1 MNATSDPVLL
11 SAPDARVLP
20 AVRKLLVLRLR
31 IMFNSFRRARLGGK
45 IGVIILYTFLLG
57 FGVFIFWLSRLVLNF
72 VRSPEMGR
80 VTSLDLTS
88 VLASIPAL
96 ILSAL
101 FVGTLLTSFG
111 VLLQAMYLAG
121 DMDFLIATPVP
132 IRAVFIAKLLQ
143 AVIPNFAIMALL
155 GLPILFGL
163 GAASGYGALYY
174 PLVILVMI
182 ALALAAA
189 GLASLLVM
197 GVVRV
202 MSPRRA
208 AEILAFFGALFG
220 FVCSQLGN
228 FANIFGKS
236 IHVSGTRL
244 TGILLLAETRW
255 LPLNWAGQGLVELGQ
270 NHWLPGVLLL
280 GATLGVAAG
289 VFIFALLTAEQLY
302 YSGWAGMQVVAR
314 KKTGRRIRKANGN
327 KANVLGPGITRIF
340 SRPVLAIVQKDYL
353 VLRRDLRNVAGLI
366 TPVILGV
373 MYTFSLLRSGGEP
386 PAGRGEAPAWFM
398 DSFRMLLSYG
408 NVLMALFVGWMVL
421 SRLAGMGFSQE
432 GRNYWVLKASPVR
445 PGQLLAAKFVVAYL
459 PAAGMGLVFLLVIS
473 FVQGFSAGQ
482 FLYSLIVMLMCQAGA
497 AGMLLA
503 FGALGANFN
512 WDDPRKMNAGSM
524 GCLGQIVTMFYLPVA
539 FAAFVLPLGLV
550 GLLGLPTAYGYLA
563 GLLFGLAVAA
573 VSAYI
578 PLWLVQRKVE
588 RLGEEA

>member
-1 MNATSDPVLL
+1 
-11 SAPDARVLP
+11 
-20 AVRKLLVLRLR
+20 
-31 IMFNSFRRARLGGK
+31 MFNSFRRAKLGGK
-45 IGVIILYTFLLG
+45 IGVLILYTFLLG
-57 FGVFIFWLSRLVLNF
+57 FGVFVFWLSRLLLNF
-72 VRSPEMGR
+72 VRSPEMVR
-80 VTSLDLTS
+80 VTGLDLTS
-88 VLASIPAL
+88 VLASIPAM

-101 FVGTLLTSFG
+101 FIGTLLTSFG

-121 DMDFLIATPVP
+121 DMDFLIASPVP

-163 GAASGYGALYY
+163 GASSGYGALYY

-197 GVVRV
+197 LVVRV

-208 AEILAFFGALFG
+208 AEILAFFGAIFG
-220 FVCSQLGN
+220 FACSQMGN
-228 FANIFGKS
+228 FANIFGKN

-244 TGILLLAETRW
+244 TGFLLLAQTPW
-255 LPLNWAGQGLVELGQ
+255 LPLNWAGRGLVELGQ
-270 NHWLPGVLLL
+270 NHWLTGVLFL

-314 KKTGRRIRKANGN
+314 KKTGRPIRRSNGN
-327 KANVLGPGITRIF
+327 KANIFGLGIARLF

-386 PAGRGEAPAWFM
+386 PAGRGEAPTWFM
-398 DSFRMLLSYG
+398 DSFRMLLAYG

-445 PGQLLAAKFVVAYL
+445 PGQLLAAKFLVAYL
-459 PAAGMGLVFLLVIS
+459 PAVGMGLVFLLVIS

-482 FLYSLIVMLMCQAGA
+482 FVYSLIVMLMCQAGA
-497 AGMLLA
+497 AGVLLA

-524 GCLGQIVTMFYLPVA
+524 GCLGQVATMLYLPVA

-550 GLLGLPTAYGYLA
+550 GFWGLPLAYGYMA
-563 GLLFGLAVAA
+563 GLLFGVGITAF
-573 VSAYI
+573 SAYI
-578 PLWLVQRKVE
+578 PLWLVRRKVD
-588 RLGEEA
+588 RLGEET

>member
-1 MNATSDPVLL
+1 MNASSDSVLL
-11 SAPDARVLP
+11 SVPDARVLP

-31 IMFNSFRRARLGGK
+31 IMFNSFRRAKLGGK
-45 IGVIILYTFLLG
+45 IGVLVLYTFLLG
-57 FGVFIFWLSRLVLNF
+57 FGVFIFWLSKVALDF
-72 VRSPEMGR
+72 VRSPEMVR
-80 VTSLDLTS
+80 VTSLDFTS

-96 ILSAL
+96 ILSVL
-101 FVGTLLTSFG
+101 FAGTLLTSFG

-121 DMDFLIATPVP
+121 DMDFLVATPVP

-163 GAASGYGALYY
+163 GASSGYGALYY

-197 GVVRV
+197 LVVRV

-220 FVCSQLGN
+220 FACSQLGN
-228 FANIFGKS
+228 FANIFGKN

-270 NHWLPGVLLL
+270 NHWITGLLLL

-289 VFIFALLTAEQLY
+289 VFVFALLTAEQLY
-302 YSGWAGMQVVAR
+302 YSGWAGMQVVTR
-314 KKTGRRIRKANGN
+314 KKTNRPVRRPKEGRANL
-327 KANVLGPGITRIF
+327 LGLGIARLF
-340 SRPVLAIVQKDYL
+340 SRPVLGMVQKDYL

-373 MYTFSLLRSGGEP
+373 MYSFSLLRGRAQTPFGG
-386 PAGRGEAPAWFM
+386 AGADVFSQ
-398 DSFRMLLSYG
+398 SFRVALSYTSVG
-408 NVLMALFVGWMVL
+408 MSLFVGWMVL

-432 GRNYWVLKASPVR
+432 GRNYWLLKASPVR
-445 PGQLLAAKFVVAYL
+445 PGQLLAAKFLVAYL

-473 FVQGFSAGQ
+473 AVQGYTAVQ
-482 FLYSLIVMLMCQAGA
+482 FVYGLVTMLMCLAGM

-503 FGALGANFN
+503 FGALGANFT
-512 WDDPRKMNAGSM
+512 WEDPRKMNAGSM
-524 GCLGQIVTMFYLPVA
+524 GCLGQVAAMLYLPVA
-539 FAAFVLPLGLV
+539 FGAFILPLGLV
-550 GLLGLPTAYGYLA
+550 SVLRLPVVYGYLTGLLLGLVVTT
-563 GLLFGLAVAA
+563 F
-573 VSAYI
+573 SAYI
-578 PLWLVQRKVE
+578 PLWLVRRKVE
-588 RLGEEA
+588 RLGEE

>member
-1 MNATSDPVLL
+1 MNAGSDSVMV
-11 SAPDARVLP
+11 SVPDARVLP

-31 IMFNSFRRARLGGK
+31 IMFNSFRRAKVGSK
-45 IGVIILYTFLLG
+45 IGILILYTFLLG
-57 FGVFIFWLSRLVLNF
+57 FGVLIFWLSRLLLNF
-72 VRSPEMGR
+72 VRSPEMAR
-80 VTSLDLTS
+80 VTGLDFTS

-96 ILSAL
+96 ILSVL
-101 FVGTLLTSFG
+101 FVGTLFTSFG

-132 IRAVFIAKLLQ
+132 IRAVFVAKLLQ

-174 PLVILVMI
+174 PLVMLVMI

-197 GVVRV
+197 LVVRV

-220 FVCSQLGN
+220 FACSQLGN
-228 FANIFGKS
+228 FANIFGKN
-236 IHVSGTRL
+236 IHVSSTRL

-270 NHWLPGVLLL
+270 NHWVSGILLL

-289 VFIFALLTAEQLY
+289 VFVFALLTAEQLY

-314 KKTGRRIRKANGN
+314 KKTNRPARRSNGGR
-327 KANVLGPGITRIF
+327 ANVLGLGIARLF
-340 SRPVLAIVQKDYL
+340 SRPVLGIVQKDYL
-353 VLRRDLRNVAGLI
+353 TLRRDLRNVAGLI
-366 TPVILGV
+366 TPVILGIV
-373 MYTFSLLRSGGEP
+373 YTFSLLRSGGEP
-386 PAGRGEAPAWFM
+386 PAGRGEAPTWFM
-398 DSFRMLLSYG
+398 DSFQMLLAYG
-408 NVLMALFVGWMVL
+408 NVLMSLFVGWMVL

-432 GRNYWVLKASPVR
+432 GRNYWVLRASPVR
-445 PGQLLAAKFVVAYL
+445 PGQLLTAKFLVAYL
-459 PAAGMGLVFLLVIS
+459 PAVAMGLVFLLVIS

-482 FLYSLIVMLMCQAGA
+482 FLYSLVIMLMCQAGT
-497 AGMLLA
+497 AGILLA
-503 FGALGANFN
+503 FGAVGANFT

-524 GCLGQIVTMFYLPVA
+524 GCLGQVATMLYLPVA
-539 FAAFVLPLGLV
+539 FGAFVLPLAVAGF
-550 GLLGLPTAYGYLA
+550 LGLSILYGYLA
-563 GLLFGLAVAA
+563 GLLLGLAVTVTGAL
-573 VSAYI
+573 V
-578 PLWLVQRKVE
+578 PLWLVRSRVE
-588 RLGEEA
+588 QLGQQA